1 MKDKKKVVIVTEIEI
16 DSKDYWKEL
25 VADITIHTINKK
37 DGVTTRRLITMQ
49 QGVEVKNF
57 PQRKNTTNYL
67 RNYFYNLALAD
78 IDGEEE

>member
-1 MKDKKKVVIVTEIEI
+1 MKDRKKVVIVTQIEL

-25 VADITIHTINKK
+25 VADIAIHAIIKK
-37 DGVTTRRLITMQ
+37 DGVVTRKLISTQ
-49 QGVEVKNF
+49 DGVEVKNF

-67 RNYFYNLALAD
+67 SNYFYNQALSD

>member
-1 MKDKKKVVIVTEIEI
+1 MIDKKKVVIVTWIDL

-25 VADITIHTINKK
+25 VADIAIHAIVKK
-37 DGVTTRRLITMQ
+37 DGAVTRKLIAMQ

-67 RNYFYNLALAD
+67 SNYFYNQALAD